1 MPILLRNDIKSVYVK
16 GLELNGSKI
25 EKICLESKVIKKDA
39 LFYKGLLGN
48 MISFDYNTTL
58 PSLDEAESY
67 VEQQVGVKPQF
78 ADVISCLYVD
88 EDNMK
93 LEGRVAKK
101 RFKQL
106 KKDYKKSSIENK
118 TK

>member
-67 VEQQVGVKPQF
+67 VEQQVSVKPQF
-78 ADVISCLYVD
+78 SDAISCLYVD
-88 EDNMK
+88 EDNMR
-93 LEGRVAKK
+93 LERKVTKK

-106 KKDYKKSSIENK
+106 KKEYKNSSFENNIK
-118 TK
+118 